1 VDNLHSIVAAT
12 DFSEDAQ
19 RAVRRAA
26 LIARERGLPLE
37 LLHVVSEP
45 ALERVRAW
53 FRDRSDLVDRLTDD
67 ACASLDAAAKA
78 LATPGTPVHTRLA
91 VGDIAA
97 EIEFASSP
105 GALLVMGARGETPL
119 ADLVFGSTAER
130 VVREAT
136 GPVLVVRSEPRQA
149 YRNVLVGVD
158 LETSCGA
165 LLRDAGNLLPGARLT
180 ALHAYQVPFEGALR
194 RAGVRE
200 EELERQRGEALRR
213 TLDAI
218 TALGREAARD
228 VVAAGERGDP
238 ARLLVQHARRI
249 DADLI
254 AVARRSRSSLQALLI
269 GSVARRVVAESDR
282 DVLVLRGPAAA

>member
-1 VDNLHSIVAAT
+1 MDDLRSIVVAT
-12 DFSEDAQ
+12 DFSEGAQ
-19 RAVRRAA
+19 RAVNRAA

-37 LLHVVSEP
+37 LLHVVSAP

-53 FRDRSDLVDRLTDD
+53 FRDRADLVDRLTTD
-67 ACASLDAAAKA
+67 ACDSLSAEAAA

-91 VGDIAA
+91 VGDVAA
-97 EIEFASSP
+97 EIEAASSP
-105 GALLVMGARGETPL
+105 EVLLVMGARGETAL

-136 GPVLVVRSEPRQA
+136 GPVLVVRAEPRHA
-149 YRNVLVGVD
+149 YRNVVVGVD

-165 LLRDAGNLLPGARLT
+165 LLRDAGSLLPTARLT

-200 EELERQRGEALRR
+200 DELERQRGEALRG
-213 TLDAI
+213 TLEAI

-228 VVAAGERGDP
+228 VVAAGERGDA

-254 AVARRSRSSLQALLI
+254 AVARRSRSPLQALLI
-269 GSVARRVVAESDR
+269 GSVARRVVAEADR
-282 DVLVLRGPAAA
+282 DVLVLRGPATA